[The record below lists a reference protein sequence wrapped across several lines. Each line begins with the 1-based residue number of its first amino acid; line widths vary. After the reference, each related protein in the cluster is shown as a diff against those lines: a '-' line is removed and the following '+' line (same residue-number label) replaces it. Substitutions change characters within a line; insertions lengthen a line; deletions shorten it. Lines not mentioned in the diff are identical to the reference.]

1 MKQHETAPFWET
13 KTLEELNPQEWEALC
28 DGCGLCCLN
37 RLQDEDDDQAP
48 IYLTRVACH
57 CYDIGAGQCSDYANR
72 FTRVEGCMRLT
83 PERAAEYTWLP
94 ETCAYRLRHEGK
106 MLPLW
111 HPLITKDPHSVRP
124 YGMYALDPVLESE
137 DIELEDYI
145 VDEFIED

>member
-1 MKQHETAPFWET
+1 
-13 KTLEELNPQEWEALC
+13 
-28 DGCGLCCLN
+28 
-37 RLQDEDDDQAP
+37 
-48 IYLTRVACH
+48 
-57 CYDIGAGQCSDYANR
+57 
-72 FTRVEGCMRLT
+72 MRLT

-106 MLPLW
+106 TLPLW

>member
-1 MKQHETAPFWET
+1 
-13 KTLEELNPQEWEALC
+13 
-28 DGCGLCCLN
+28 
-37 RLQDEDDDQAP
+37 
-48 IYLTRVACH
+48 
-57 CYDIGAGQCSDYANR
+57 
-72 FTRVEGCMRLT
+72 VEGCMRLT

-106 MLPLW
+106 TLPLW